1 MAELAYKLEA
11 FRAEVHPYDESTG
24 RDIEDLGEGIIV
36 SVWVPD
42 SRREDI
48 DRNATLRAELS
59 QMIDELIA
67 TTEG

>member
-24 RDIEDLGEGIIV
+24 RDIEDQGEGIVV

-42 SRREDI
+42 SRRSDI
-48 DRNATLRAELS
+48 NRNSDLRAELS